1 MSGGTDCWIVLVE
14 YPGYYCRKKSVN
26 VFECMRL
33 MQKRS
38 CNRCQSVWKVL
49 FLRSNFPGT
58 GKAHSDELRERVCE
72 IAVQWFYFGCKCQAQ
87 YLQGDM
93 LFLLSTIF
101 APALIRLFSRLLWNP
116 SLEKHDVVDASTN
129 CETGICFIFFLFF
142 GLHSCGACYRAC
154 LSLMSSSL
162 LRWNRLRL
170 LNLLS
175 RQSLQIDRAC
185 KLDMN
190 LAEMKQVQKFANAS
204 ELQRTASRALST
216 QFGGCF
222 FMSFF
227 MS

>member
-1 MSGGTDCWIVLVE
+1 MSGGTDCWIVLFE
-14 YPGYYCRKKSVN
+14 YPGCYCRKKSVN
-26 VFECMRL
+26 VFECIRL

-38 CNRCQSVWKVL
+38 CNRCQNVWKLL

-72 IAVQWFYFGCKCQAQ
+72 IAVQWFYFGCKWQAQ

-101 APALIRLFSRLLWNP
+101 TPALIRLFSRLLWNP
-116 SLEKHDVVDASTN
+116 LSRDAWCCRCKHQLWN
-129 CETGICFIFFLFF
+129 RILFHLFLYF

-154 LSLMSSSL
+154 LSPMSSSL
-162 LRWNRLRL
+162 LRWNRPRL

-190 LAEMKQVQKFANAS
+190 LAEMKQVQKFAHAP